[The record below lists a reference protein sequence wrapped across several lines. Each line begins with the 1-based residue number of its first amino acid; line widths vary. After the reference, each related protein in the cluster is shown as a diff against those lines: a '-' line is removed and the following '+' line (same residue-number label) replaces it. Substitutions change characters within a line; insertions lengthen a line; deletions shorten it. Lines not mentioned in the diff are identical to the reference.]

1 MTSSPDLIQELRT
14 TRPAAP
20 AALRARVRQLATVER
35 QPRAQRAG
43 GFLAGLRLP
52 ARRAVLVVV
61 PAAAALA
68 LVSAGTLGIVRSG
81 GSTEAFERQ
90 TAPGLTSQSGPTTE
104 LAVPQGATDSTGAP
118 STPGTAAT
126 GKSLDRAE
134 RVSATLT
141 VEVPDSGAVGDAAQD
156 VLTLT
161 RSLGGYVVSSN
172 VVTGDEGSAAIVVR
186 VPSDR
191 VQQAIVE
198 LSTIGR
204 IVSQQVTIEDLQ
216 EELDAMQRRANSL
229 RQQIAR
235 ITARLES
242 ETLDAETR
250 AVLEARRR
258 ALRAELRQL
267 RGGIAASQA
276 EARMATIQL
285 AVVTPGQT
293 GAVVPPSRLDRTLDE
308 ALSVLLWEGV
318 IALAIAIVLA
328 PFALVALA
336 VWLGHRL
343 YRRREE
349 ERLLAA
355 H

>member
-1 MTSSPDLIQELRT
+1 
-14 TRPAAP
+14 
-20 AALRARVRQLATVER
+20 
-35 QPRAQRAG
+35 
-43 GFLAGLRLP
+43 
-52 ARRAVLVVV
+52 VVV

-90 TAPGLTSQSGPTTE
+90 QTGTTESAPPTELTVPQATDSATGPVQGTGPTTGG
-104 LAVPQGATDSTGAP
+104 LT
-118 STPGTAAT
+118 
-126 GKSLDRAE
+126 RAE

-141 VEVPDSGAVGDAAQD
+141 VEVQDSDAVADAAQD

-161 RSLGGYVVSSN
+161 RSLGGYIVSSN
-172 VVTGDEGSAAIVVR
+172 VVTGEEGSAAIVVR

-191 VQQAIVE
+191 VQEALVE
-198 LSTIGR
+198 LSTLGR
-204 IVSQQVTIEDLQ
+204 IVSQQVTVEDLQ
-216 EELDAMQRRANSL
+216 EELDAMQRRANSV

-242 ETLDAETR
+242 EALDAETR

-258 ALRAELRQL
+258 ALRTELREL
-267 RGGIAASQA
+267 RGGIAATQA
-276 EARMATIQL
+276 EARMATLQL
-285 AVVTPGQT
+285 SIVTPGQL
-293 GAVVPPSRLDRTLDE
+293 GVVAPPSRLDRTLDE
-308 ALSVLLWEGV
+308 ALNVLLWEGV
-318 IALAIAIVLA
+318 VALAIAIVLA
-328 PFALVALA
+328 PFALVAVA
-336 VWLGHRL
+336 AWLGHRL

>member
-1 MTSSPDLIQELRT
+1 MTSSPDLIQELRA

-20 AALRARVRQLATVER
+20 AALRAKVRGLAEG
-35 QPRAQRAG
+35 QPRTTPFAPSIFAAG
-43 GFLAGLRLP
+43 RLRT
-52 ARRAVLVVV
+52 RRAVLVVV

-90 TAPGLTSQSGPTTE
+90 TTSGQTSESAPSTE
-104 LAVPQGATDSTGAP
+104 LAAPQGATDSA
-118 STPGTAAT
+118 GTAPTTSPGAT
-126 GKSLDRAE
+126 KASNRAE

-141 VEVPDSGAVGDAAQD
+141 VEVQDSDAVADAAQD

-198 LSTIGR
+198 LSTLGR

-216 EELDAMQRRANSL
+216 EELDAMLRRANSL
-229 RQQIAR
+229 REQIAR

-242 ETLDAETR
+242 ETLDDETR

-267 RGGIAASQA
+267 RGGIAADRV

-308 ALSVLLWEGV
+308 ALNVLLWEGV
-318 IALAIAIVLA
+318 VALALAIVLA

-336 VWLGHRL
+336 AWLGHRL

>member
-1 MTSSPDLIQELRT
+1 
-14 TRPAAP
+14 
-20 AALRARVRQLATVER
+20 
-35 QPRAQRAG
+35 
-43 GFLAGLRLP
+43 
-52 ARRAVLVVV
+52 
-61 PAAAALA
+61 
-68 LVSAGTLGIVRSG
+68 
-81 GSTEAFERQ
+81 
-90 TAPGLTSQSGPTTE
+90 
-104 LAVPQGATDSTGAP
+104 
-118 STPGTAAT
+118 
-126 GKSLDRAE
+126 
-134 RVSATLT
+134 
-141 VEVPDSGAVGDAAQD
+141 VPDSEAVGDAAQD

-216 EELDAMQRRANSL
+216 EELDAMLRRANSV
-229 RQQIAR
+229 REQIAR

-242 ETLDAETR
+242 ETLDDETR
-250 AVLEARRR
+250 AVLGARRR
-258 ALRAELRQL
+258 VLRAELRQL
-267 RGGIAASQA
+267 RGGIAADRA

-293 GAVVPPSRLDRTLDE
+293 GAVAPPSRLDRTLDE
-308 ALSVLLWEGV
+308 ALNVLLWEGV
-318 IALAIAIVLA
+318 VALALAIVLA

-336 VWLGHRL
+336 VWLGSRL

-349 ERLLAA
+349 ERLLAV

>member
-1 MTSSPDLIQELRT
+1 MTSSPDLIQELRA
-14 TRPAAP
+14 TRPIAP
-20 AALRARVRQLATVER
+20 ATLRAKVRGLAEG
-35 QPRAQRAG
+35 QPRTTPFAPSIFAAG
-43 GFLAGLRLP
+43 RLRT
-52 ARRAVLVVV
+52 RRAVLVVV

-90 TAPGLTSQSGPTTE
+90 TTSGLTSESAPSTE
-104 LAVPQGATDSTGAP
+104 LTAPQGATDSAGAAP
-118 STPGTAAT
+118 AT
-126 GKSLDRAE
+126 GPGATKASDRAE

-141 VEVPDSGAVGDAAQD
+141 VEVQDSDAVADAAQD

-198 LSTIGR
+198 LSTLGR

-229 RQQIAR
+229 REQIAR
-235 ITARLES
+235 LTARLES
-242 ETLDAETR
+242 ETLDDETR

-267 RGGIAASQA
+267 RGGIAADRA

-308 ALSVLLWEGV
+308 ALNVLLWEGV
-318 IALAIAIVLA
+318 VALALAIVLA

-336 VWLGHRL
+336 AWLGHRL

>member
-1 MTSSPDLIQELRT
+1 MTSSPDLIQELRA
-14 TRPAAP
+14 TRPTAP
-20 AALRARVRQLATVER
+20 AALRAKVRELTTAER
-35 QPRAQRAG
+35 QPRARWAG
-43 GFLAGLRLP
+43 GVVAGLRLP

-90 TAPGLTSQSGPTTE
+90 TSPGPTVETPSTE
-104 LAVPQGATDSTGAP
+104 LAVPQGATDSAGAP
-118 STPGTAAT
+118 TTPSPGAT
-126 GKSLDRAE
+126 GKAFDRAE

-141 VEVPDSGAVGDAAQD
+141 VEVPDSGAVADAAQD

-161 RSLGGYVVSSN
+161 RSLGGHVVSSN
-172 VVTGDEGSAAIVVR
+172 DEGSAAIVVR

-191 VQQAIVE
+191 VQEAIVE
-198 LSTIGR
+198 LSTLGH

-242 ETLDAETR
+242 ETLDEESR

-258 ALRAELRQL
+258 ALRVELRQL
-267 RGGIAASQA
+267 RGGIAANQA

-285 AVVTPGQT
+285 SVVTPGQL
-293 GAVVPPSRLDRTLDE
+293 GAVAPPSRLNRTLDE
-308 ALSVLLWEGV
+308 ALNVLLWEGV
-318 IALAIAIVLA
+318 VALALAIVLA
-328 PFALVALA
+328 PFVLFALA

>member
-1 MTSSPDLIQELRT
+1 MTSSPDLIRELRAA
-14 TRPAAP
+14 RPTAP
-20 AALRARVRQLATVER
+20 ATLRARVRGLADG
-35 QPRAQRAG
+35 QPRTTPFAPSLFAAG
-43 GFLAGLRLP
+43 RLRT
-52 ARRAVLVVV
+52 RRAVLVVV

-81 GSTEAFERQ
+81 GSTEALERQ
-90 TAPGLTSQSGPTTE
+90 TTSGMTSQSAPSTE
-104 LAVPQGATDSTGAP
+104 LTAPQGATDSAGATPTPNP
-118 STPGTAAT
+118 SAT
-126 GKSLDRAE
+126 GKASDRAE

-141 VEVPDSGAVGDAAQD
+141 VEVQDSDAVADAAQD
-156 VLTLT
+156 VLALT

-172 VVTGDEGSAAIVVR
+172 VVTGDEASAAIVVR

-198 LSTIGR
+198 LSTLGR

-216 EELDAMQRRANSL
+216 EELDAMLRRANSL
-229 RQQIAR
+229 REQIAR

-242 ETLDAETR
+242 ETLDDESR

-267 RGGIAASQA
+267 RGGIAADRA

-285 AVVTPGQT
+285 AVVTPRQT
-293 GAVVPPSRLDRTLDE
+293 GAVAPPSRLDRTLDE
-308 ALSVLLWEGV
+308 ALNVLLWEGV
-318 IALAIAIVLA
+318 VALALAIVLA
-328 PFALVALA
+328 PFALVALV